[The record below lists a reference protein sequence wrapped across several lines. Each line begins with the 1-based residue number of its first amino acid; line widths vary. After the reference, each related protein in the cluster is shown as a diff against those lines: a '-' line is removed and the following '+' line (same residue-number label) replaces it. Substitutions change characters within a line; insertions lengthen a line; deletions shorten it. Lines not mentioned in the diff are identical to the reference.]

1 MDYFLQAF
9 GEIKFGSVVI
19 FVAAFIVA
27 AIFILKGYKA
37 LVNFH
42 DKMQEKD
49 DTLTKV
55 VEKSVELDEELKKI
69 STTQDSIIS
78 SIDKISDS
86 QEKLTDQIISFEKIM
101 KTQSC
106 NKLRDRIVQSYRYYT
121 SVEKNPLQEWTEMEK
136 DAFDRL
142 FKDYEDLGGD
152 GYVHS
157 TIEPAMNALGVVDM
171 TDYEGIANLMKS
183 RKG

>member
-1 MDYFLQAF
+1 MDYFLQVF
-9 GEIKFGSVVI
+9 GEMKFGTVVI
-19 FVAAFIVA
+19 FAAAIFVFT
-27 AIFILKGYKA
+27 IFILKGYKA

-42 DKMQEKD
+42 DRVQEKD

-55 VEKSVELDEELKKI
+55 VEKTTELDTELKRI
-69 STTQDSIIS
+69 AVTQNSIIS

-86 QEKLTDQIISFEKIM
+86 QERLTEQITSFENIM

-106 NKLRDRIVQSYRYYT
+106 NKLRDRIIQSYRYYT
-121 SVEKNPLQEWTEMEK
+121 SVEKNPMQEWTEMEK

-142 FKDYEDLGGD
+142 FLDYEDLGGD

-157 TIEPAMNALGVVDM
+157 TIEPAMNSLGVVDM
-171 TDYEGIANLMKS
+171 TDYEGISILMKS

>member
-1 MDYFLQAF
+1 MDYFLQSF
-9 GEIKFGSVVI
+9 GEIKFGTVI
-19 FVAAFIVA
+19 IFIAALFVA
-27 AIFILKGYKA
+27 AIFISKGYKV
-37 LVNFH
+37 LVSFH

-49 DTLTKV
+49 NTLTEV
-55 VEKSVELDEELKKI
+55 VNKTDALDIELKKI
-69 STTQDSIIS
+69 ATTQDSIIS
-78 SIDKISDS
+78 SIDKISEAQDS
-86 QEKLTDQIISFEKIM
+86 LIDQVTSFEKVM

-121 SVEKNPLQEWTEMEK
+121 SIDKNPMQEWTEMEK

-142 FKDYEDLGGD
+142 FADYEDLGGD

-157 TIEPAMNALGVVDM
+157 TIEPAMNSLNVIDM
-171 TDYEGIANLMKS
+171 TDYEGISTLMKS

>member
-1 MDYFLQAF
+1 MDIFLQAF
-9 GEIKFGSVVI
+9 GEMKFGTVI
-19 FVAAFIVA
+19 IFIAALVVA

-37 LVNFH
+37 LVKFH
-42 DKMQEKD
+42 DMMQEKD
-49 DTLTKV
+49 GTLTKV
-55 VEKSVELDEELKKI
+55 VEKSAELETELKNI
-69 STTQDSIIS
+69 VSTQSSIIS
-78 SIDKISDS
+78 SIDKISKS
-86 QEKLTDQIISFEKIM
+86 QENLTAQITSFEKVM

-121 SVEKNPLQEWTEMEK
+121 SVDRNPMQEWTEMEK

-142 FKDYEDLGGD
+142 FTDYENLGGD

-157 TIEPAMNALGVVDM
+157 TIEPAMNSLGVIDM
-171 TDYEGIANLMKS
+171 TDYEGISTLMKS